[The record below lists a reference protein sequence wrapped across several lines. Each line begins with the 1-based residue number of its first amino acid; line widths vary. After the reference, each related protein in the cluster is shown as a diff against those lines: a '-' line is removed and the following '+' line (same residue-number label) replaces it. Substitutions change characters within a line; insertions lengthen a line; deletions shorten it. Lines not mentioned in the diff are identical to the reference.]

1 MKCRTAALDV
11 GVGQPV
17 AQNDLDSRKISIMVF
32 LKNTDDSVRRQG
44 REQGRGGGFMPS
56 ESLSLRLFAKIV
68 GKGTYNPVQSDINN

>member
-1 MKCRTAALDV
+1 
-11 GVGQPV
+11 
-17 AQNDLDSRKISIMVF
+17 MVF

-68 GKGTYNPVQSDINN
+68 GKGTYNPVQLYINN